1 MRKRIVKK
9 TIYSNI
15 LKPGRFIKRTLIFSS
30 VVSILIGILALLGY
44 IPGLRFLGSGSMG
57 PDYYP
62 MAPSTAISF
71 LLLSIIMIIYILGF
85 LRSRARFF
93 VTLIPVVV
101 SIYGFIKLIE
111 YYAKVGVSFEE
122 SIINIPGEIG
132 GIPIGFMSP
141 PTGALFFISGIV
153 IILLIF
159 QATGKKYTN
168 FIGHLMGVLGSVVVL
183 GGLTFIMS
191 YLYGQPFLYNPGNIA
206 PMALTTAIAF
216 LFLGIAL
223 VNTTGKDYFPLIFFT
238 GTSTRCR
245 LLRIFVPLVV
255 LIVLV
260 QDILSKLIQN
270 VFVINDAII
279 MGLWIICFVLIDGF
293 SIFRF

>member
-1 MRKRIVKK
+1 MRKGIVKK

-30 VVSILIGILALLGY
+30 LGSMLIGILALLGY

-93 VTLIPVVV
+93 VTLIPAVV

-132 GIPIGFMSP
+132 GMPIGFMSP

-168 FIGHLMGVLGSVVVL
+168 FIGHLMGVLGSMVVL

-223 VNTTGKDYFPLIFFT
+223 ISTVGVDYSPLLFFS
-238 GTSTRCR
+238 GSSIKSRI
-245 LLRIFVPLVV
+245 LRIFVPLVT
-255 LIVLV
+255 LI
-260 QDILSKLIQN
+260 I
-270 VFVINDAII
+270 FVINILTKIIQNIFEINDA
-279 MGLWIICFVLIDGF
+279 LV
-293 SIFRF
+293 